1 MLTLDQMVGQEKI
14 KAYFQRARAVSHLSH
29 AYILSGEEGMGKK
42 TLAQSIALLLV
53 CEKGGHSP
61 CLCCHACRQVL
72 AHSHPDV
79 IELVKEKSISVDDI
93 RSKINDTVDIRP
105 FSAPVKI
112 YIIDHAERMNVQ
124 AQNALLKTI
133 EEPPSYVII
142 FLLTTNREVFLDT
155 IQSRCIHLRMQPLP
169 VEVVAQKLKES
180 YPITDM
186 QAREYATYARGN
198 LGRAKNL
205 LEDEAKR
212 IRYQKNVKIL
222 KDIGNFT
229 LEQMVKVL
237 AEMKEEDSN
246 FSEFL
251 QFIRDWYRDVLIVL
265 VGADVRKLIF
275 STEMKTMKEKAEQ
288 YSLTKVNQILEAVD
302 LAQDRIQANVK
313 AELAMQMLL
322 MEMKVGEDNG

>member
-42 TLAQSIALLLV
+42 TLAQAIALLLV
-53 CEKGGHSP
+53 CEEGGDSP
-61 CLCCHACRQVL
+61 CLWCHACRQVL

-93 RSKINDTVDIRP
+93 RSKINGTVDIRP
-105 FSAPVKI
+105 FSASVKI

-205 LEDEAKR
+205 LEDEEKR
-212 IRYQKNVKIL
+212 TRYQKNVKIL

-229 LEQMVKVL
+229 LEQMVNVL
-237 AEMKEEDSN
+237 SEMKEEDPN

-275 STEMKTMKEKAEQ
+275 STEMKAMKEKAEQ
-288 YSLTKVNQILEAVD
+288 YSLKRVNQILEAVD

-322 MEMKVGEDNG
+322 MEMKVGEGNG

>member
-42 TLAQSIALLLV
+42 TLAQAIALLLV

-142 FLLTTNREVFLDT
+142 FLFLSLET
-155 IQSRCIHLRMQPLP
+155 
-169 VEVVAQKLKES
+169 
-180 YPITDM
+180 PITSF
-186 QAREYATYARGN
+186 RKTIIFLKNILVYAI
-198 LGRAKNL
+198 L
-205 LEDEAKR
+205 L
-212 IRYQKNVKIL
+212 
-222 KDIGNFT
+222 
-229 LEQMVKVL
+229 
-237 AEMKEEDSN
+237 
-246 FSEFL
+246 
-251 QFIRDWYRDVLIVL
+251 
-265 VGADVRKLIF
+265 
-275 STEMKTMKEKAEQ
+275 
-288 YSLTKVNQILEAVD
+288 VD
-302 LAQDRIQANVK
+302 LI
-313 AELAMQMLL
+313 
-322 MEMKVGEDNG
+322 MEKIHET